1 MKKCLLLMMALLSF
15 GGLTVKAQ
23 SFEFQYQGQSLKDGD
38 MVTIAA
44 EENAFGEL
52 GCETN
57 PSANP
62 DNGLVLKS
70 LSGSTANV
78 KAELQITHN
87 TLGTQIL
94 QWCMGGECWSV
105 DDTKVFTKQFTV
117 TETVQV
123 HFDATN
129 IQSKGYLL
137 ATLKATVGLET
148 HQVIIQFTNGESAD
162 IRDMMI
168 NNPQTTAVYD
178 LKGCRIEGS
187 IPSGIY
193 IVTDGIQKRKVF
205 IKYHY

>member
-1 MKKCLLLMMALLSF
+1 MKKCLLLMMVLLSF
-15 GGLTVKAQ
+15 GGVTVKAQ

-44 EENAFGEL
+44 EENVFGEL

-70 LSGSTANV
+70 LSGSIADV
-78 KAELQITHN
+78 KAELRITHN

-94 QWCMGGECWSV
+94 QWCMGGECWPV
-105 DDTKVFTKQFTV
+105 DDTKVFTKQFTI
-117 TETVQV
+117 TENVQV
-123 HFDATN
+123 QFDASN

-148 HQVIIQFTNGESAD
+148 HQVIIQFTNGESAS
-162 IRDMMI
+162 IQEMTI
-168 NNPQTTAVYD
+168 NNPQITAVYD
-178 LKGCRIEGS
+178 LKGCRMEGFL
-187 IPSGIY
+187 PTGVY
-193 IVTDGIQKRKVF
+193 IVTDGIQKRKVY
-205 IKYHY
+205 IK

>member
-1 MKKCLLLMMALLSF
+1 MKKCLLLMMAVLSF

-44 EENAFGEL
+44 EENVFGEL

-70 LSGSTANV
+70 LSGSIADV
-78 KAELQITHN
+78 KAELRITHN

-94 QWCMGGECWSV
+94 QWCMGGECWPV
-105 DDTKVFTKQFTV
+105 DDTKVFTKQFTI
-117 TETVQV
+117 TENVQV
-123 HFDATN
+123 QFDASN

-162 IRDMMI
+162 IREMTI
-168 NNPQTTAVYD
+168 NDSRTTSVYD
-178 LKGCRIEGS
+178 LKGCRLEGPLS
-187 IPSGIY
+187 PGIY
-193 IVTDGIQKRKVF
+193 IVMDGIQKRKVF
-205 IKYHY
+205 FK

>member
-44 EENAFGEL
+44 EENVFGEL

-70 LSGSTANV
+70 LSGSIADV
-78 KAELQITHN
+78 KAELRITHN

-123 HFDATN
+123 QFDASN

-148 HQVIIQFTNGESAD
+148 HQVIIQFTNGESAS
-162 IRDMMI
+162 IQEMTI
-168 NNPQTTAVYD
+168 NNPQITAVYD
-178 LKGCRIEGS
+178 LKGCRMEGS

-205 IKYHY
+205 IK

>member
-38 MVTIAA
+38 VVTIAA
-44 EENAFGEL
+44 EEDAFGDL
-52 GCETN
+52 SCETN
-57 PSANP
+57 SSADPN
-62 DNGLVLKS
+62 NGLVLKL

-78 KAELQITHN
+78 KAELRITHN
-87 TLGTQIL
+87 TLTLQML

-123 HFDATN
+123 QFDASN

-205 IKYHY
+205 IK